1 MEFEWDERKSADCH
15 RRRGFDFVYASQ
27 VFMGSDRLLE
37 IDDRSPYGE
46 VRRRILGKIENRV
59 FVVVYTLRADRIRI
73 ISARKV
79 NISARKANVR
89 EVRRYGNHA
98 GKA

>member
-1 MEFEWDERKSADCH
+1 M
-15 RRRGFDFVYASQ
+15 
-27 VFMGSDRLLE
+27 
-37 IDDRSPYGE
+37 
-46 VRRRILGKIENRV
+46 LGKIENRV

-73 ISARKV
+73 ISARKA